1 MAETTVFSLTTTL
14 LSDLWLP
21 FIEIMWFIPL
31 ALFWLLCIAAVA
43 VISLSAVDLAC
54 RLITKD
60 FNEPFPILGKID
72 KDTPVVAMMLS
83 WAEKTP
89 TWVGWP
95 GPITLGLSC
104 VLVVLIT
111 HIIIVIVVAFGCLMV
126 MGGQYLLD
134 LIRRQATAKVVKL
147 IHEAAAVSENVTD
160 GSQAP
165 HGAKRARAIATP
177 STTTA
182 SSMQARD
189 ASEDT
194 TSGWQ
199 SWDSIREDLTLRKTE
214 AEARLDDYRRVV
226 EDLRAGGQR

>member
-21 FIEIMWFIPL
+21 FTEIMWFIPL

-43 VISLSAVDLAC
+43 AMSVSAVDLAC

-60 FNEPFPILGKID
+60 FNEPFPILGKIGQ
-72 KDTPVVAMMLS
+72 DTPVVAMMLS
-83 WAEKTP
+83 WGLSLE
-89 TWVGWP
+89 GWP

-111 HIIIVIVVAFGCLMV
+111 HIIIVIVVAFGCFMV

-165 HGAKRARAIATP
+165 HNAKTARTIATP
-177 STTTA
+177 STTTTSA
-182 SSMQARD
+182 TQAED
-189 ASEDT
+189 AFQDRFSDWPPWGSAE
-194 TSGWQ
+194 
-199 SWDSIREDLTLRKTE
+199 EDLTVRMKK
-214 AEARLDDYRRVV
+214 AEARRDHWYKVV
-226 EDLRAGGQR
+226 DNLRARDRY